1 MKRVFGL
8 LLIFYLL
15 ISTAYAE
22 DWVKYGIDEMNMEI
36 SMPKN
41 YIVFQKD
48 RKASERDLRIVGA
61 TEKEIQQRFLDNNI
75 YVTAFDLSGNII
87 IDIALEKTDN
97 PDLDKMTTNE
107 ISSLMNMLVQVDL
120 ENGVAVNES
129 RIYRNENMT
138 FIEINEIISEHRRIS
153 FFSSK
158 NGIVIHAYALTS
170 EEYYKQI
177 KLEDKMNTLVDNIR
191 FFENDEIWYVDD
203 ELNIEFTVPD
213 GWKEMKFDK
222 KDSNFN
228 AKFIS
233 KDGKKMKIQYT
244 RIDMWTNI
252 PELKSEGFTRKDIN
266 NSLFSEADI
275 AEQYETDID
284 SVEKKK
290 YGKNE
295 YFICNTQIT
304 YPNGKKCAEDTFAT
318 TIQNGY
324 IVSFVF
330 SGSEEHELYK
340 DFEKVLE
347 SLKVFP

>member
-1 MKRVFGL
+1 
-8 LLIFYLL
+8 
-15 ISTAYAE
+15 
-22 DWVKYGIDEMNMEI
+22 
-36 SMPKN
+36 
-41 YIVFQKD
+41 
-48 RKASERDLRIVGA
+48 
-61 TEKEIQQRFLDNNI
+61 
-75 YVTAFDLSGNII
+75 
-87 IDIALEKTDN
+87 
-97 PDLDKMTTNE
+97 
-107 ISSLMNMLVQVDL
+107 
-120 ENGVAVNES
+120 
-129 RIYRNENMT
+129 
-138 FIEINEIISEHRRIS
+138 
-153 FFSSK
+153 
-158 NGIVIHAYALTS
+158 
-170 EEYYKQI
+170 
-177 KLEDKMNTLVDNIR
+177 MNTLVDNIR

-203 ELNIEFTVPD
+203 ELNIEFIVPD

-222 KDSNFN
+222 EDSNFN

-295 YFICNTQIT
+295 YFVCNTQIT